1 MAEQNRVSPS
11 AGLTSLLA
19 DIVNSHQASTGKSPE
34 PTASG
39 SEPSLQPEDEI
50 MIPMSDVEAAPN
62 SEPHSTP
69 ASEPV
74 VDSDAS
80 VAADELTIE
89 PEPVASRSEPTL
101 QAAPEHPNAS
111 PKVPFQVT
119 HKSPS
124 MPQRH
129 VAVAPSHT
137 SEVVHTTSG
146 KAGLHPLLEKMSTEC
161 EKRGASDIFISAGF
175 PPSFKIHGELI
186 PVPLKPLTEQD
197 TETLVYSTMTPDQR
211 ARFDQELELNYSVA
225 SLEGIRYRVNAYHE
239 QGRMGMVW
247 RRITT
252 KILTVDDLKL
262 PQGLKDLAMQP
273 RGLLILAGATGSG
286 KSTSM
291 AAMLDWRNKHAAGH
305 IVTIEDPVEYLHK
318 PIKSIFTQRELG
330 VDTNSWSMAVQS
342 AMRQAPDVVCVGE
355 VRNETTM
362 EYALQLAQ
370 TGHLCIFTVHANNAV
385 QTIER
390 IMNFYPEERHQQV
403 LMDLALNTVGIIGQR
418 LTRLKAGGRRAVVD
432 LLINTPAMQDHI
444 FKGELMEA
452 TDLMKR
458 SGTDGMQTF
467 DQDLFRLYTQGEITL
482 DEALRQA
489 ESVNDLRLEINLW
502 EEGKEP
508 NQIFE
513 RVGDLR
519 ML

>member
-1 MAEQNRVSPS
+1 MAEQDI
-11 AGLTSLLA
+11 TSLLEGF
-19 DIVNSHQASTGKSPE
+19 VNNYKVTNDATKPAAPAGRAVPASAQATA
-34 PTASG
+34 TAS
-39 SEPSLQPEDEI
+39 EI
-50 MIPMSDVEAAPN
+50 V
-62 SEPHSTP
+62 P
-69 ASEPV
+69 A
-74 VDSDAS
+74 
-80 VAADELTIE
+80 
-89 PEPVASRSEPTL
+89 
-101 QAAPEHPNAS
+101 
-111 PKVPFQVT
+111 K
-119 HKSPS
+119 KS
-124 MPQRH
+124 
-129 VAVAPSHT
+129 
-137 SEVVHTTSG
+137 
-146 KAGLHPLLEKMSTEC
+146 GLHPLLEKMAAEC

-175 PPSFKIHGELI
+175 PPSFKINGELT
-186 PVPLKPLTEQD
+186 PVPLKPLTQQD
-197 TETLVYSTMTPDQR
+197 TQILVYSTMSPDQR
-211 ARFDQELELNYSVA
+211 ARFDHELELNYSV
-225 SLEGIRYRVNAYHE
+225 SSSGGIRFRVNSYHE

-252 KILTVDDLKL
+252 KILTVDDLQL

-355 VRNETTM
+355 VRNEHTM

-370 TGHLCIFTVHANNAV
+370 TGHLCIFTIHANNAV

-418 LTRLKAGGRRAVVD
+418 LARLKGGGRTAIVD
-432 LLINTPAMQDHI
+432 LLINSPAMQDHI

-452 TDLMKR
+452 MSLMNR
-458 SGTDGMQTF
+458 SETDGMQTF
-467 DQDLFRLYTQGEITL
+467 DQDLFRLYTEDKITYE
-482 DEALRQA
+482 EALRQA
-489 ESVNDLRLEINLW
+489 ESVNDLRLKIKLW
-502 EEGKEP
+502 EEGNAKDH
-508 NQIFE
+508 IFE
-513 RVGDLR
+513 RVGGLS
-519 ML
+519 LQ